1 MYVKSQDSTITVD
14 NSSVLI
20 LPSNNQRRAVSI
32 CNPSSSV
39 IWICKG
45 TTATVGQGI
54 LLNAQG
60 GSYIDEL
67 DGQGNIYTGI
77 YSAIAV
83 TAGSNVIALQEDYFE
98 N

>member
-20 LPSNNQRRAVSI
+20 LPSNNQRRALSI
-32 CNPSSSV
+32 CNPSAS
-39 IWICKG
+39 IIYLCKG
-45 TTATVGQGI
+45 TTATVGKGI
-54 LLNAQG
+54 LLNALG

-83 TAGSNVIALQEDYFE
+83 TSGANVVSLQEDYFE

>member
-1 MYVKSQDSTITVD
+1 MYVKSQDSTIVVD

-20 LPSNNQRRAVSI
+20 LPSQNQRRAVSI
-32 CNPSSSV
+32 CNPSNSI
-39 IWICKG
+39 IWLCKDG
-45 TTATVGQGI
+45 TATVGRGI
-54 LLNAQG
+54 LLNALG

-77 YSAIAV
+77 YTAIAV
-83 TAGSNVIALQEDYFE
+83 TAGSNVLAMQEDYFE